1 MPFMVMDE
9 KTTNSEMEW
18 SVCPAKMYTKRAVFG
33 WLIIVLFGGVI
44 VTTNL
49 ILGICMAAVLI
60 ATQATFL
67 FSTRFTISE
76 DGLLAKYPIRTK
88 FCAWKQIRRANFLK
102 EACFMFTRKKPSN
115 LDGWTGMTV
124 FYGENRDEIIA
135 AIKSHLEPEVVL

>member
-1 MPFMVMDE
+1 MVMDE
-9 KTTNSEMEW
+9 KITNSEMEW
-18 SVCPAKMYTKRAVFG
+18 SACPAKMHPKRAVFA
-33 WLIIVLFGGVI
+33 WLIIVFFGAVI

-49 ILGICMAAVLI
+49 ILGICMAGVLI

-76 DGLLAKYPIRTK
+76 DGLRAKYPIRTK
-88 FCAWKQIRRANFLK
+88 FYAWKQIRRSKFFK

-115 LDGWTGMTV
+115 LDSWTGMTV

-135 AIKSHLEPEVVL
+135 AIKSHLQPEVTP